1 MFINITKEEA
11 CSADFTD
18 YEPLI
23 GMVLPREGANS
34 GTTPVHIYG
43 RNFTRAICGELRC
56 KFGEIESPRAMYISN
71 NHIICEA
78 PDISYEVLKLKNEAL
93 KSIDP
98 VQALLKIEILSKS
111 LVNHTTVP
119 IMVDFGDG
127 NFTDI
132 GKTFTYKYDPLVP
145 TTTSATTTTENSG
158 DDSFASKIR
167 ASFQLTF
174 LVLTLA
180 ILGKYL

>member
-1 MFINITKEEA
+1 MEEA

-23 GMVLPREGANS
+23 GMVLPREGANT

-43 RNFTRAICGELRC
+43 RNFTRAICREFRC
-56 KFGEIESPRAMYISN
+56 KFGDIESPRAMYISN

-78 PDISYEVLKLKNEAL
+78 PDISEYIQNLKVKASQN
-93 KSIDP
+93 DP
-98 VQALLKIEILSKS
+98 FQALIQLESISKA
-111 LVNHTTVP
+111 LVSHTTVP

-132 GKTFTYKYDPLVP
+132 GKNFTYKYEPIIP
-145 TTTSATTTTENSG
+145 TTTVGNDALVNCQVCIKVIILLLVTCI
-158 DDSFASKIR
+158 FAPK
-167 ASFQLTF
+167 
-174 LVLTLA
+174 
-180 ILGKYL
+180 